1 MTGETILVIDAGEEI
16 DQRMTE
22 ALEAENYLV
31 YPVSGQG
38 VNAELAEL
46 LRPSLI
52 YIKPLELSPTGLHP
66 CKTIHAIPLLKKVP
80 IVILAS
86 PKKALSP
93 DTSRD
98 YGIVDFLVPTFSS
111 EELIEKTGTI
121 LGKAAPSRN
130 PEEDEPAPAPQ
141 TVTEMEKKRPAFL
154 LPAIGFV
161 ILLMIAGSGFLAYR
175 QFIPPRKV
183 SPSSTVANSSRVPST
198 PPAVEPK
205 AQLPPPG
212 KSANIS
218 VPAPPAPSPP
228 PGQPS
233 SLSSES
239 TPQLPRAPFYSVQLG
254 AFKNE
259 ERAQALAKQFREK
272 GYEAFT
278 HAGVAKDSSPIYR
291 VLVSKYEERK
301 AAKKLAEEI
310 QSREQIQTTLYG
322 E

>member
-16 DQRMTE
+16 DQRMTDT
-22 ALEAENYLV
+22 LEAESYLV
-31 YPVSGQG
+31 YPVSSQG

-52 YIKPLELSPTGLHP
+52 YIKPLELSPTGLQP

-80 IVILAS
+80 IIILAS
-86 PKKALSP
+86 PKKAVSP

-121 LGKAAPSRN
+121 LGKPAPS
-130 PEEDEPAPAPQ
+130 PSPKEDEPPSASQ
-141 TVTEMEKKRPAFL
+141 TVRETEKKRPAFF
-154 LPAIGFV
+154 LPVIGFV
-161 ILLMIAGSGFLAYR
+161 ILLMISGSGFLAYR
-175 QFIPPRKV
+175 QFMPPRKV
-183 SPSSTVANSSRVPST
+183 SPSPTVADASRVPSAN
-198 PPAVEPK
+198 PAVGPK
-205 AQLPPPG
+205 APLPPG
-212 KSANIS
+212 EKLANTSA
-218 VPAPPAPSPP
+218 PAPPAPSLPSR
-228 PGQPS
+228 QPS
-233 SLSSES
+233 PLSSES
-239 TPQLPRAPFYSVQLG
+239 TSQLPRAPFYSVQLG

-278 HAGVAKDSSPIYR
+278 HAGVTKDSSPIYR

-301 AAKKLAEEI
+301 AAKKLAGEI